1 MHDCLQLGLGPALL
15 DKSTQ
20 NFVVNLLDDCI
31 VFVAQD
37 HMMAMMAGM
46 NSVPKN
52 GGDDCGSSIDEND
65 MMTSSQ
71 DMTSQAQQQ
80 SDNDYRQMNEKS
92 RGGAQSDDEMEGD
105 DYSAGDIGVDIGG
118 VVADDEDDEELPT
131 QVKVRMRIQLSVMLS
146 AVIRCEPSFTNK
158 QNPTLSSSVS
168 RSGLGFLM
176 Q

>member
-1 MHDCLQLGLGPALL
+1 
-15 DKSTQ
+15 
-20 NFVVNLLDDCI
+20 
-31 VFVAQD
+31 
-37 HMMAMMAGM
+37 MMAMMAGM

-168 RSGLGFLM
+168 QTGLGFFM